1 MSLLTVLGCD
11 GRGFSGLQAHPFF
24 ADVDWSVV
32 DMRKWPSPLRW
43 EWYRRENDVAMSR
56 QFRNG
61 EDLTNVIDKLQT
73 LVLDA
78 HGQPESGPGE
88 VPAWDFVNPR
98 AVYREYVS
106 SPYMNY
112 KMPLQF

>member
-1 MSLLTVLGCD
+1 MG
-11 GRGFSGLQAHPFF
+11 G
-24 ADVDWSVV
+24 
-32 DMRKWPSPLRW
+32 
-43 EWYRRENDVAMSR
+43 
-56 QFRNG
+56 
-61 EDLTNVIDKLQT
+61 
-73 LVLDA
+73 DA

-88 VPAWDFVNPR
+88 VPDWDFVNPR